1 MSFIHSPNFP
11 MGVPILVKFIFGLS
25 TQVVEFLGFV
35 TVLGEILLSFSQE
48 NRAITNTRR

>member
-11 MGVPILVKFIFGLS
+11 MGVLILVKLIFGLS
-25 TQVVEFLGFV
+25 IQVIEFVGFG
-35 TVLGEILLSFSQE
+35 TVLVGILLSFSQE